1 MSRAPCRPPTWH
13 APPGPETITLQLK
26 LITPMFGGGYET
38 REAG

>member
-1 MSRAPCRPPTWH
+1 MPRTAPAPPTWH
-13 APPGPETITLQLK
+13 APPGHETITLQLK